1 MNFMKASEK
10 NHKTVDKIIELLS
23 KEKYSVREATAI
35 LEYTENRIA
44 ETSVVRINHFYEDA

>member
-44 ETSVVRINHFYEDA
+44 ETSVVRINHFHEDA